1 MVTPSQ
7 KVASVI
13 SNSHVYGEA
22 ACLNCPNSRKKASKR
37 PPGRRR
43 PKSGQFSQQLTYVL
57 ESTFC
62 EGHQFP
68 KKGFQKAPGCPKPKS
83 GQFYHQLT
91 YWKPLFWGPHV
102 VGGNEH
108 PKLYRRIVEIYVCMY
123 VSNIEMAYA
132 SSKTTHAS
140 VNNSNCVVRQR
151 NWTISV
157 SDPLS
162 AELGRGRI
170 SQVCM

>member
-22 ACLNCPNSRKKASKR
+22 ACLKGPNSRKKASKR
-37 PPGRRR
+37 PPGRPR
-43 PKSGQFSQQLTYVL
+43 PKSGQFAQQLL

-83 GQFYHQLT
+83 GQFYQQLT
-91 YWKPLFWGPHV
+91 YWEAVVLKGP
-102 VGGNEH
+102 
-108 PKLYRRIVEIYVCMY
+108 
-123 VSNIEMAYA
+123 
-132 SSKTTHAS
+132 T
-140 VNNSNCVVRQR
+140 
-151 NWTISV
+151 
-157 SDPLS
+157 
-162 AELGRGRI
+162 
-170 SQVCM
+170 